1 MPIFGILCDAVT
13 FEFYKL
19 DGNLGTPKFS
29 KGRLSMGLQEPLVAF
44 PLARLDMKTP
54 VQPFIRSLRLV
65 TEIIFDVLLMAYSS
79 SLIAYKDRS
88 QAKTAQS
95 GKPRESLGGWEEAI
109 QYVNLAQ
116 QMFRDGE
123 KKRKDG
129 RIVEANTDALEA
141 MRILTLRYNFSI
153 IGCLV
158 TQNYIQLSSTNEVPA
173 IYRLPSLM
181 NSWNDADI
189 ESM

>member
-1 MPIFGILCDAVT
+1 
-13 FEFYKL
+13 
-19 DGNLGTPKFS
+19 
-29 KGRLSMGLQEPLVAF
+29 MGLQGPLVAF

-123 KKRKDG
+123 RKRKDG

-158 TQNYIQLSSTNEVPA
+158 TQNYPAQARFRPSTDFH
-173 IYRLPSLM
+173 L
-181 NSWNDADI
+181 
-189 ESM
+189 

>member
-1 MPIFGILCDAVT
+1 
-13 FEFYKL
+13 
-19 DGNLGTPKFS
+19 
-29 KGRLSMGLQEPLVAF
+29 MGLQEPLVAF

-95 GKPRESLGGWEEAI
+95 GKPRESLGGWEKAI

-123 KKRKDG
+123 RKRKDG

-141 MRILTLRYNFSI
+141 M
-153 IGCLV
+153 
-158 TQNYIQLSSTNEVPA
+158 
-173 IYRLPSLM
+173 
-181 NSWNDADI
+181 
-189 ESM
+189 